1 MFLSEASLVGVIFG
15 QTLVLF
21 FLLLYIIQYHTLAGI
36 KFGINNV
43 VYPIQF
49 LPVYIIIMKKME
61 NHYLHHS
68 KEAAV
73 FQYSVKVIPQ
83 IINV

>member
-36 KFGINNV
+36 K
-43 VYPIQF
+43 
-49 LPVYIIIMKKME
+49 
-61 NHYLHHS
+61 
-68 KEAAV
+68 
-73 FQYSVKVIPQ
+73 
-83 IINV
+83 